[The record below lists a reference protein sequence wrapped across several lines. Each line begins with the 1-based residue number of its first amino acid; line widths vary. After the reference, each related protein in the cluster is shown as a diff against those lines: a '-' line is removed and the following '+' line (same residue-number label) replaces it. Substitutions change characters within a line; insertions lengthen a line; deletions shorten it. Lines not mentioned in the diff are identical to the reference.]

1 MRVKSDIFLKDNCR
15 RIFYI
20 SIATAFIF
28 FRFSTSLNGQYF
40 NGPNKPGYKVF
51 EYRVLRTPHFEVY
64 HYFNNDSVA
73 RKLSEDAEKWYGRH
87 LQIFKDTFKKRN
99 PIIIYSNQAD
109 FEQTNAI
116 MGNIGIGTGG
126 VTEALK
132 NRVVLPVME
141 SDAQTDHVLGH
152 ELVHAFQYRMI
163 LGEDSLEQ
171 RNIRNIPL
179 WMIEGM
185 AEYMSLGSF
194 DPNTAMWM
202 RDAIVNNDFPSLEDL
217 TRSYKYF
224 PYRYGQ
230 AFWAFV
236 AGIYGDSIIKPL
248 FDLTTKFGYDIA
260 LDSLIGYNE
269 KTFSEK
275 WKKGTKDFYFSCLKD
290 TVERPVGR
298 KILYAKNS
306 GTINIAPSLS
316 PDGKYVAFV
325 SEKDLFTFDLFLAD
339 AYSGKI
345 IRTLSSTLRDDKID
359 DFNYL
364 ESGGTWSP
372 DGKNFAFV
380 TYSKG
385 KNRLLIINIENP
397 NKHEELD
404 IPGVDAFNNPSWSPD
419 GNTIVVC
426 GLSECVSDLY
436 SFNLKSKKVEKL
448 TNGIYCNLQPA
459 WSPDGRYLAFATD
472 KPSSLKNDTSKRGY
486 RIGMLDIQSKKIK
499 ILPVFPNAENLNPQ
513 FSPDGKFVYFVSD
526 ADGFRNL
533 YRYPPDSEKVFRLTH
548 LITGVSGV
556 TEFTPAF
563 SIDRTNGNI
572 VYTHFYKSD
581 YNLYQATE
589 KSFKAQLLPTDRVD
603 FTAAHLPPF
612 KRSANNIV
620 DYNIE
625 NNINT
630 NVIPKDS
637 FKTVPYKSKFQLDY
651 IGGTSMGVGVSSYYG
666 TGMSGSV
673 DFLFSDMVG
682 NYQLYSGLAINGEIY
697 DFAGSVA
704 FINNRNLIDWGVSLS
719 HIPLRYGYYTDTMVN
734 LKNGANYINAERI
747 SLNYQRIFED
757 AVTLF
762 AIKSLSQTKRLE
774 AYASFAYYSQR
785 LDRYDYYY
793 DSNGNLI
800 AQDIVRNLPT
810 GKGFGMN
817 NIGTAYTM
825 DNAYMGIASPL
836 RGQRFRAE
844 TGYYYG
850 EMSFVNFLV
859 DYRKYF
865 FFNPFCLAMR
875 VYHTGRYGNES
886 TNNVYRALFIGWPWL
901 VRGYDNNYLYNATT
915 QNSSDKINLLFGS
928 KIAVANLEFRVPFT
942 GPERLCL
949 IPFKYFVSELS
960 FFCDAGLAWNSYN
973 YFSFTEKAYINPN
986 ENNQIDYSK
995 YRYPL
1000 VSYGI
1005 SLRINFFGYMILEPF
1020 YAVPVEDGGLKNAGF
1035 GLNFLPGW

>member
-1 MRVKSDIFLKDNCR
+1 MCINSDMLFKNRGRKIFN
-15 RIFYI
+15 IF
-20 SIATAFIF
+20 IATTFIF
-28 FRFSTSLNGQYF
+28 CRFTATLNGQYF

-51 EYRVLRTPHFEVY
+51 EYRVLTTPHFEVY
-64 HYFNNDSVA
+64 HYFNNDSTA
-73 RKLSEDAEKWYGRH
+73 RKLSESAEKWYGRH
-87 LQIFKDTFKKRN
+87 LQLFKDTFKTRN
-99 PIIIYSNQAD
+99 PIIIYSNHAD
-109 FEQTNAI
+109 FQQTNAI

-152 ELVHAFQYRMI
+152 ELVHAFQYRLI
-163 LGEDSLEQ
+163 LGEDSMQQ
-171 RNIRNIPL
+171 RNLRNIPL

-185 AEYMSLGSF
+185 AEYMSIGSF

-202 RDAIVNNDFPSLEDL
+202 RDAIVNNDFPSLDDL

-230 AFWAFV
+230 AFWAYI
-236 AGIYGDSIIKPL
+236 AGLYGDTIVKPL
-248 FDLTTKFGYDIA
+248 FDLTTKIGYDRA
-260 LDSLIGYNE
+260 LDSLTHYNE
-269 KTFSEK
+269 KTFSEA

-290 TVERPVGR
+290 TIERPVGT
-298 KILYAKNS
+298 KILFAKNS

-345 IRTLSSTLRDDKID
+345 IRMLSSTVRDNKID

-380 TYSKG
+380 TFSKG
-385 KNRLLIINIENP
+385 KNRLLIINVEKP
-397 NKHEELD
+397 SEYEEID
-404 IPGVDAFNNPSWSPD
+404 VPGVDAFNNPSWSPD
-419 GNTIVVC
+419 GNTIVLC
-426 GLSECVSDLY
+426 GLSECVTDLY
-436 SFNLKSKKVEKL
+436 SFNMKSKKVENL
-448 TNGIYCNLQPA
+448 THDIYCNLQPA
-459 WSPDGRYLAFATD
+459 WSADGKYLAFATD
-472 KPSSLKNDTSKRGY
+472 RPSYMKNDTSKRGY
-486 RIGMLDIQSKKIK
+486 RIGILDIQTQKIST
-499 ILPVFPNAENLNPQ
+499 LPVFPGSENLNPQ

-533 YRYPPDSEKVFRLTH
+533 YRYSLDSGKVYRLTR
-548 LITGVSGV
+548 LITGISGV

-563 SIDRTNGNI
+563 SIDRTSGNI
-572 VYTHFYKSD
+572 VYTHYYKAD

-589 KSFKAQLLPTDRVD
+589 KSFKAQLLPADRVD

-612 KRSANNIV
+612 KRSTKNIV
-620 DYNIE
+620 DYNIDY
-625 NNINT
+625 NINQ
-630 NVIPKDS
+630 NIIPNDS

-651 IGGTSMGVGVSSYYG
+651 VGGTSMGVGVSSYYG
-666 TGMSGSV
+666 TGMAGSV
-673 DFLFSDMVG
+673 DMLFSDMVG
-682 NYQLYSGLAINGEIY
+682 NYQLYSGLALNGEIY

-704 FINNRNLIDWGVSLS
+704 FINNKNIIDWGVSLS
-719 HIPLRYGYYTDTMVN
+719 HIPLRYGYYSEAIDSSVKVGKYTSHD
-734 LKNGANYINAERI
+734 RI

-757 AVTLF
+757 AITIF
-762 AIKSLSQTKRLE
+762 AIKPLSQTKRLE
-774 AYASFAYYSQR
+774 AYTSFSYYSQR
-785 LDRYDYYY
+785 LDRYNYYY
-793 DSNGNLI
+793 DKDGNFL
-800 AQDIVRNLPT
+800 AQNIERNLPA
-810 GKGFGMN
+810 GKGFGIN
-817 NIGTAYTM
+817 NIGAAYTM

-844 TGYYYG
+844 TEYYYG
-850 EMSFVNFLV
+850 DMNFVNFLI
-859 DYRKYF
+859 DYRKYV
-865 FFNPFCLAMR
+865 FFNPFCIAMR
-875 VYHTGRYGNES
+875 LYHMGRYGNES
-886 TNNVYRALFIGWPWL
+886 TNDVYRALFIGWPWL
-901 VRGYDNNYLYNATT
+901 VRGYDNSYLYSIPT
-915 QNSSDKINLLFGS
+915 QNSTDKINLLFGS
-928 KIAVANLEFRVPFT
+928 KIAVANLELRVPFT

-960 FFCDAGLAWNSYN
+960 FFCDAGLAWNSN
-973 YFSFTEKAYINPN
+973 SRFSFTEKAYINPVD
-986 ENNQIDYSK
+986 NQPDYSK

-1020 YAVPVEDGGLKNAGF
+1020 YAVPIEEGGIKNAGF